1 MNEGQEHGG
10 SDRWPSED
18 IAERLLRGEAVADA
32 DPHAAALARLL
43 TAAAQPLPGRP
54 EHERAAL
61 EAFLLATRTATGAV
75 GAFEGPA
82 PGVRRRWRPARAS
95 RPVKVLIAGAVA
107 VFVLGG
113 AAVAAQTGV
122 LPRPFHSRP
131 APPGT
136 GTPTAGSPSPTTV
149 GPPSS
154 PGARGAGGGPRA
166 SHAPVGASPHNPSDI
181 RSAQGAPLGAG
192 AKGLCEAYV
201 KAAHTGQPVDTTSR
215 ARLAQAAGG
224 ADRIDAYCA
233 QLTGPGSPAA
243 PSPSAAVPSN
253 LATRPSAHVTKSP
266 NPHAFQSP
274 GAPGAVRQK

>member
-1 MNEGQEHGG
+1 MNESRKHGRRG
-10 SDRWPSED
+10 PGRWSQAE
-18 IAERLLRGEAVADA
+18 IAERLLSGEAVADA
-32 DPHAAALARLL
+32 DPRTTALARLL

-61 EAFLLATRTATGAV
+61 DAFRQAAQTRTGAV
-75 GAFEGPA
+75 GAPA
-82 PGVRRRWRPARAS
+82 GAAPRVRRRRWRPARAS
-95 RPVKVLIAGAVA
+95 RPVKALIAGAMA

-136 GTPTAGSPSPTTV
+136 PTAGSPSPTTA
-149 GPPSS
+149 GT
-154 PGARGAGGGPRA
+154 PGGRGAGGGPRP
-166 SHAPVGASPHNPSDI
+166 SHAPVGASPHRPSDI
-181 RSAQGAPLGAG
+181 PSAQDTPLGAG

-201 KAAHTGQPVDTTSR
+201 KAAHKGQPVDTASR
-215 ARLAQAAGG
+215 TRLAQAAGG
-224 ADRIDAYCA
+224 ADRIDTYCA

-253 LATRPSAHVTKSP
+253 PATRPSAHVTKSP
-266 NPHAFQSP
+266 NPHALQSP
-274 GAPGAVRQK
+274 GALGAVRQK